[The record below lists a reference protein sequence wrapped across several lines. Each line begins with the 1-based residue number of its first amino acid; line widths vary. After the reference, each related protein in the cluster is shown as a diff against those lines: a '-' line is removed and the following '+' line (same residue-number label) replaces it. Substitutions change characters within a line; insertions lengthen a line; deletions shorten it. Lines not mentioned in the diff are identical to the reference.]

1 MNQKRI
7 KRHNKNHKRNNKQI
21 ILRWILFIVGI
32 IILTFGARII
42 LLSDL
47 GVGGLDAIAIGLA
60 ERTDKSIGMWIVVL
74 GVLLVIIGSV
84 IRKKITILPLGTS
97 LLVGWFYNLW
107 GIIWFDKMISPTQTA
122 NIGYTFLLGI
132 LIAPIGAAL
141 YISSEVSMGPVD
153 YFMIAVKERFHK
165 SIQIGRTFIEV
176 IFVIIGY
183 FVGGPIGIG
192 TICIMLLWGPI
203 LQVYYTAIKRLLD
216 KYLERK

>member
-7 KRHNKNHKRNNKQI
+7 KRYNKNHKRNNKQI
-21 ILRWILFIVGI
+21 ILRWVLFIVGI

-74 GVLLVIIGSV
+74 GILLVIIGSV

-153 YFMIAVKERFHK
+153 YLMIAVKERFHK

-176 IFVIIGY
+176 IFVLIGY
-183 FVGGPIGIG
+183 FVGGPIGLG
-192 TICIMLLWGPI
+192 TICIMLLWGLI
-203 LQVYYTAIKRLLD
+203 LQVYYAGIQKLLG
-216 KYLERK
+216 KYLKQK